1 MKRVAQVHSL
11 LETEAKERESQ
22 INQSKSDLTAT
33 MQQENGELWRGLQEG
48 DTSLKEEFQKRV
60 DIMKGDML
68 EHMNKVEKEAR
79 EGREQLAEKKEVE
92 KSFTAQ
98 EQKWKEELR
107 EENRAMVG
115 KFRELVKMHDV
126 QRRVVDETMD
136 KHVQAMKA
144 LAKAMVVEERADR
157 EAKNEQIMEVL
168 NGRIDQNDLAHRN
181 AIDARAQEVRS

>member
-107 EENRAMVG
+107 EENREMVG

-168 NGRIDQNDLAHRN
+168 NGRIDKNDLAHRN

>member
-107 EENRAMVG
+107 EENREMVG
-115 KFRELVKMHDV
+115 KFGELVKMHDV

>member
-107 EENRAMVG
+107 EENREMVG

-144 LAKAMVVEERADR
+144 LAKAMVV
-157 EAKNEQIMEVL
+157 
-168 NGRIDQNDLAHRN
+168 
-181 AIDARAQEVRS
+181 

>member
-11 LETEAKERESQ
+11 LETKAKERESQ
-22 INQSKSDLTAT
+22 TNQSKSDLTAT

-92 KSFTAQ
+92 KSFTTQ
-98 EQKWKEELR
+98 E
-107 EENRAMVG
+107 
-115 KFRELVKMHDV
+115 
-126 QRRVVDETMD
+126 
-136 KHVQAMKA
+136 
-144 LAKAMVVEERADR
+144 
-157 EAKNEQIMEVL
+157 
-168 NGRIDQNDLAHRN
+168 
-181 AIDARAQEVRS
+181 